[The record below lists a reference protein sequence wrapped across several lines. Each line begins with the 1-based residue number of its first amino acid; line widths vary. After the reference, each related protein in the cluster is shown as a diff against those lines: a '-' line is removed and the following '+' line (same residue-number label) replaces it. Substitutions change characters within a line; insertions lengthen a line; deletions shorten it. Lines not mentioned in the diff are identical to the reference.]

1 MTNSM
6 KVSIVILAYNE
17 EKYIRKCLESI
28 AKQIEKPDEVI
39 IVDNN
44 CTDNTV
50 EIARQY
56 GARIVKEEKQGMIY
70 ARNAGFNNAKF
81 EILGRLDA
89 DTVVPENWVAKVKEN
104 FQDQSIVALSGPIS
118 IGTPISYFASILIFK
133 LLSIFILHNAL
144 FGPNIGLRKSAWE
157 NIKNDVCLKDKDV
170 HEDVDLAI
178 HVAAQGKIKFDK
190 KLIMKAS
197 RFRYKAFF
205 TEYIVR
211 YIKMVFTHRKIIF
224 QIYPD

>member
-1 MTNSM
+1 M
-6 KVSIVILAYNE
+6 
-17 EKYIRKCLESI
+17 
-28 AKQIEKPDEVI
+28 
-39 IVDNN
+39 
-44 CTDNTV
+44 
-50 EIARQY
+50 
-56 GARIVKEEKQGMIY
+56 
-70 ARNAGFNNAKF
+70 
-81 EILGRLDA
+81 
-89 DTVVPENWVAKVKEN
+89 
-104 FQDQSIVALSGPIS
+104 
-118 IGTPISYFASILIFK
+118 
-133 LLSIFILHNAL
+133 HNAL

-157 NIKNDVCLKDKDV
+157 NIKNDVCIKDKDV
-170 HEDVDLAI
+170 NEDVDLAI